1 MSMKRMFGDLAM
13 PLLCLEI
20 DDKIVNTH
28 QVDYKHQTTEYWRHR
43 WFYQYG
49 LASKKNWQI
58 FIAVQSPMGNF
69 KPKRFSQKEFPYL
82 IKSKSN
88 QNDIEKQVADATIG
102 DLKS

>member
-1 MSMKRMFGDLAM
+1 MSMKRMFGDLPM
-13 PLLCLEI
+13 PMLCLEI
-20 DDKIVNTH
+20 EGKLVQTHDVNYRY
-28 QVDYKHQTTEYWRHR
+28 DIIEYWRYR

-49 LASKKNWQI
+49 LASKKNWEI

-88 QNDIEKQVADATIG
+88 LYDNKKQVADATIS
-102 DLKS
+102 DIES